1 MKKNYCEDFV
11 FSLLFQ
17 TLNQFSCVTL
27 GGLVAELLV
36 AGNSDGHLADI
47 LKVKDKQPCV

>member
-1 MKKNYCEDFV
+1 MNIPINIFIQTKYLDFV
-11 FSLLFQ
+11 IFLLLQ

-47 LKVKDKQPCV
+47 LKV